1 MFYDFSSAISSDPV
15 ISSASVLYDH
25 SYVDSRICQVCF
37 CTSKLNGKCLICS
50 QNKEY
55 QASLAIDSSSLRSTG
70 SSTVTSNTVAHDAF
84 SHDEPQLSPASI
96 RRARLERFND
106 STDEVVLV
114 KNLEVHRLH
123 LREELM
129 KLFSDSSIMDFQE
142 LNFTVI
148 DARGQKES
156 GIGQGVTKDVMCTVF
171 NELSNSHMIGFSEKV
186 PSIRHDM
193 SRTAWQAVARMVL
206 WGHKLGYWPLYLS
219 QAFVIV
225 TLFGEKFLTETT
237 LLDSFKQYV
246 STDEKE
252 TLISMLESFEENNE
266 PLIDLLSSYKCFRL
280 PTKDTLKD
288 IVLEIAHQ
296 ELIQKPKYVSNCFA
310 EVANTLRTPLFKSVE
325 DVTSL
330 YKGRIPTSRKVVKCL
345 QPPEKMTEKQQVIIE
360 FLKKIIK
367 SLDNKDL
374 CRFLRF
380 ITGSDNIPSDKIA
393 VVFTKQVFRAPRS
406 RVCISQLELD
416 ESYGQYSEL
425 AEELTKILSCEDSF
439 RFSIV

>member
-1 MFYDFSSAISSDPV
+1 M
-15 ISSASVLYDH
+15 H
-25 SYVDSRICQVCF
+25 SF
-37 CTSKLNGKCLICS
+37 
-50 QNKEY
+50 
-55 QASLAIDSSSLRSTG
+55 
-70 SSTVTSNTVAHDAF
+70 
-84 SHDEPQLSPASI
+84 HDEPQLSPASI

-266 PLIDLLSSYKCFRL
+266 PLFDLLSSYKCFRL